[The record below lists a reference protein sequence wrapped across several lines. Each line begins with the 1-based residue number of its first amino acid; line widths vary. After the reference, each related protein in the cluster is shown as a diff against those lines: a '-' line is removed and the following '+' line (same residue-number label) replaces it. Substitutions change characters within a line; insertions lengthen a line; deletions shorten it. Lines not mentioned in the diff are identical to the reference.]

1 MNSVIFFAYLNLAH
15 LCFSCVFTLVN
26 ATMILI
32 VVTVVGVVLAVTME
46 TSFYQMRNEFILN
59 KYLWRTTHLYTVYVI
74 VNGRKRRG

>member
-59 KYLWRTTHLYTVYVI
+59 KYLWAQRISIPYM
-74 VNGRKRRG
+74 